1 MFSFVTRLMRSAGY
15 SAIAVLMFV
24 ENVFPPIPSELIMPL
39 AGFMTRRGELALLLV
54 IIAGTIGSVAG
65 AVVLYYLGRAVGEAR
80 VRRWVASHGKWL
92 AMSEADVENAQKW
105 FGQYGARAVFFG
117 RLVPAVRSLISIP
130 AGIAR
135 MNLAEFLIF
144 TTLGSAIWTALLA
157 GAGWA
162 LGSQYQRVEKFI
174 GPASNVI
181 VSAMLVFYVLRVIK
195 LHRQSA

>member
-1 MFSFVTRLMRSAGY
+1 MRSAGY
-15 SAIAVLMFV
+15 SAIALLMFV

-39 AGFMTRRGELALLLV
+39 AGFMTRRGDLTLLLV

-92 AMSEADVENAQKW
+92 AMSEGDVDTAQEW
-105 FGQYGARAVFFG
+105 FARHGARAVFFG

-135 MNLAEFLIF
+135 MNLGEFLIF

-181 VSAMLVFYVLRVIK
+181 VAAMIVFYVLRVIK
-195 LHRQSA
+195 LHRQST